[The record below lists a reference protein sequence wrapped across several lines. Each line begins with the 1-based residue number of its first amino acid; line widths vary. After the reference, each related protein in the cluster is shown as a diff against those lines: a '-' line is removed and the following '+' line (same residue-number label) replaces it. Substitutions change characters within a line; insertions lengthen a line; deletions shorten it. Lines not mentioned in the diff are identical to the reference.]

1 MVDRVTASFFKRR
14 TVFLGCILAVSAG
27 AASAQMKPST
37 LLDQFEPGRW
47 EARVLGQHSG
57 PQRMCARS
65 ARAFIQ
71 MHHPGQS
78 CRRVSLE
85 EDGDQVTVQYTC
97 REGGYG
103 RTHLRRENDRLWQIE
118 SQGIAKGLPFTY
130 EAEARRVGSC
140 AN

>member
-1 MVDRVTASFFKRR
+1 MFDRMIAGLSKRR
-14 TVFLGCILAVSAG
+14 TAVFGCILAVSAG

-47 EARVLGQHSG
+47 EVRVRGQHSE
-57 PQRMCARS
+57 PRRMCARS

-71 MHHPGQS
+71 VHHRGQN

-85 EDGDQVTVQYTC
+85 ENGGHVTVQYTC
-97 REGGYG
+97 RGGGYG
-103 RTHLRRENDRLWQIE
+103 RTQLRWENDRLWQIE
-118 SQGIAKGLPFTY
+118 SQGIARGLPFTY

-140 AN
+140 AG